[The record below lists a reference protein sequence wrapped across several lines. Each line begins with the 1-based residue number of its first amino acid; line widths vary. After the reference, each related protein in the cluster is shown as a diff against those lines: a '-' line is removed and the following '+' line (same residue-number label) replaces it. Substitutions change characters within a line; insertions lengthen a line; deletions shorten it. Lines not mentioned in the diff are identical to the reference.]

1 MRTFSN
7 FERHAMIILANQD
20 VRSSSKYTL
29 ESVIKSLFLGVRVDF
44 DINKII
50 DEVIVT
56 FKTKNDEESL
66 YEIIDQLISIMV
78 LFQYLESI
86 YLIKIH
92 NTYILN
98 GLPNIEVESDSYN
111 KYTFTQTI
119 NDIKINEFFCENW
132 LNTIYVTEAFREF
145 VLKDYFKSKD
155 LIQHEE
161 VLANANK
168 QVLEAK
174 NQTRSSKWTLIVSVL
189 VLILSEDSLNKFWQY
204 LTLAINWL
212 YAILQ
217 YDFLKF

>member
-20 VRSSSKYTL
+20 VRLSSKYTL
-29 ESVIKSLFLGVRVDF
+29 ESVVRSLFLGVSVEF

-56 FKTKNDEESL
+56 FKTKNDEKAL

-98 GLPNIEVESDSYN
+98 GLPIKIAENESD
-111 KYTFTQTI
+111 KKFTFSQTI
-119 NDIKINEFFCENW
+119 NDSKINEFFCDNW

-145 VLKDYFKSKD
+145 VLKDHFKSKD

-174 NQTRSSKWTLIVSVL
+174 KQTRSSKWTLFVSVL
-189 VLILSEDSLNKFWQY
+189 VLATTVFQPSEIYAFVISLINKVFC
-204 LTLAINWL
+204 
-212 YAILQ
+212 
-217 YDFLKF
+217 F

>member
-20 VRSSSKYTL
+20 VRSSSKFTL
-29 ESVIKSLFLGVRVDF
+29 ESVVKSLFLGITVEF

-50 DEVIVT
+50 NEVIVT
-56 FKTKNDEESL
+56 FKTKDEGSVF

-92 NTYILN
+92 NMYILN
-98 GLPNIEVESDSYN
+98 GLPINMAENDSDN
-111 KYTFTQTI
+111 KFTFTQTI
-119 NDIKINEFFCENW
+119 NDSKINEFFCENW
-132 LNTIYVTEAFREF
+132 LNTVYVTEAFREF
-145 VLKDYFKSKD
+145 VLKDNFKSKD
-155 LIQHEE
+155 LIQHKE

-174 NQTRSSKWTLIVSVL
+174 KQTRSSKWTLFVSVL
-189 VLILSEDSLNKFWQY
+189 VLATTVFHPSKIYAFVISLINKVFC
-204 LTLAINWL
+204 
-212 YAILQ
+212 
-217 YDFLKF
+217 F